1 MQLDPV
7 KIVVLVAGGYVLFLA
22 VKVAMQDKNVQID
35 TTARTIWG
43 EARGEGSQGMQGVAN
58 VIQNRV
64 KQGGWWGATFA
75 EVCKK
80 KSQFS
85 CWNEGDPNHAK
96 LLAVTMADRDFVTAR
111 AIATKAVSWTLPD
124 ITGGANHYHNK
135 RTKPNWADDSKITVT
150 IGNHIFYKL

>member
-1 MQLDPV
+1 MGR
-7 KIVVLVAGGYVLFLA
+7 KALV
-22 VKVAMQDKNVQID
+22 DDNNEID
-35 TTARTIWG
+35 ILARTIWG
-43 EARGEGSQGMQGVAN
+43 EARGEGSQGMQAVAN

-96 LLAVTMADRDFVTAR
+96 LLAVTMTDRDFVTAR
-111 AIATKAVSWTLPD
+111 AIATAPSTAPMPFAVD
-124 ITGGANHYHNK
+124 ANAPA
-135 RTKPNWADDSKITVT
+135 RMKIRHM
-150 IGNHIFYKL
+150 IMMFGSPMPRA